1 MTAMIQNDGTLS
13 RKPLKDEI
21 FDILHKD
28 ILSGRYQAG
37 SWLRQEEIAT
47 RLGVSATP
55 VREALD
61 LLVSS
66 GLAERVA
73 YRGVRVLKPS
83 SPDILD
89 AYEMRLLLEAVAAHS
104 AAHNAQPE
112 QLKRLGDLVRQGA
125 GLLRLDDLPRSR
137 EVSRTL
143 HGAIAQASGNALLHR
158 LYLDVLNA
166 FPDWMLYEHLYRRP
180 ELIEESLRSE
190 QREHQL
196 IVEALVARDADAA
209 MHRAVEHVV
218 ERGREL
224 EQYLR
229 IPRGALAAREAKLQ
243 ELIPSLKARQHS
255 NERS

>member
-1 MTAMIQNDGTLS
+1 MALIQDNGTLN

-21 FDILHKD
+21 FDVLHSE

-66 GLAERVA
+66 GLAERVP
-73 YRGVRVLKPS
+73 YGGVRVLKPS

-89 AYEMRLLLEAVAAHS
+89 SYEMRLLLEGLAARS
-104 AAHNAQPE
+104 AAHNIQPG
-112 QLKRLGDLVRQGA
+112 QLKQCRDLVKQAA
-125 GLLRLDDLPRSR
+125 GLLRLADLPRSR
-137 EVSRTL
+137 EVSRAL
-143 HGAIAQASGNALLHR
+143 HGSIAEASGNALLHR
-158 LYLDVLNA
+158 LYLQVLNA

-180 ELIEESLRSE
+180 ELIEESLRNE
-190 QREHQL
+190 QREHEL
-196 IVEALVARDADAA
+196 IVDALAARDPDTA
-209 MHRAVEHVV
+209 MRRAMEHVV
-218 ERGREL
+218 QRGREL

-229 IPRGALAAREAKLQ
+229 IPRGALAARESQIRA
-243 ELIPSLKARQHS
+243 LIPSLEAEPQ
-255 NERS
+255 N